1 MVPDSASSPSLPT
14 RMTEIVVCTTCRSP
28 HTAREMPAD
37 GLQLLEAVEAAALMA
52 DSGLAAGSAIRV
64 RGQACMSGRSRG
76 CVVAF
81 QATGKHTYL
90 IGDLRA
96 SAETAADVVHCAR
109 LHLSHS
115 DGSMAWGDRPE
126 RLRRGILAKVPPVA
140 TMVEGAPV

>member
-1 MVPDSASSPSLPT
+1 
-14 RMTEIVVCTTCRSP
+14 MTEIVVCTTCRSP

-37 GLQLLEAVEAAALMA
+37 GLQLLEAVEAAGGAHHDFGHA
-52 DSGLAAGSAIRV
+52 
-64 RGQACMSGRSRG
+64 RGQACMSGCSRG

-96 SAETAADVVHCAR
+96 DAETAADVVHCAR

-126 RLRRGILAKVPPVA
+126 RLRRGILAKVPPLA